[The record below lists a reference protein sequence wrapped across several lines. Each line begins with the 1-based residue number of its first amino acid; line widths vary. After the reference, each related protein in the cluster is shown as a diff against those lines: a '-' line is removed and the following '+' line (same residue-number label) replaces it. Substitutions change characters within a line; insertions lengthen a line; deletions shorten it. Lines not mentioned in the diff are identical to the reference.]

1 MTTET
6 KYFYRSTEYQTLNE
20 AKTAGQNYL
29 NWLSQNPREYMQA
42 KKAIKTGS
50 NTYTMDSGDGLTNA
64 EILANPEG
72 VFLCSNEVDGEL
84 REVTDLAL
92 EVQESKN
99 SWIQYQRLADFA
111 ELTSTTD
118 ENGNEINTVTLQSVN
133 S

>member
-20 AKTAGQNYL
+20 AKTAGQDYL

-118 ENGNEINTVTLQSVN
+118 ENGNEINTVILQSVN